1 MTISTQTHHIET
13 QHADGTQYQ
22 VFFRWIEKLEWSVSI
37 TNVETQQ
44 QDHGIFRKQ
53 YDGLFGIDGLEDGPE
68 VGFPSEHI
76 QMIQNEICQDLMAH
90 GELQPL
96 NDDIIL
102 KTTNQA
108 AFETLLEAL
117 KWRVV
122 RREKDRVIIER
133 VNTGEQGEIKEV
145 DDERK

>member
-44 QDHGIFRKQ
+44 QDHGIFRRQ

-90 GELQPL
+90 GELQSAVGL
-96 NDDIIL
+96 SEDESKEL
-102 KTTNQA
+102 
-108 AFETLLEAL
+108 LLEIHTL
-117 KWRVV
+117 VEFPGV
-122 RREKDRVIIER
+122 PE
-133 VNTGEQGEIKEV
+133 
-145 DDERK
+145 